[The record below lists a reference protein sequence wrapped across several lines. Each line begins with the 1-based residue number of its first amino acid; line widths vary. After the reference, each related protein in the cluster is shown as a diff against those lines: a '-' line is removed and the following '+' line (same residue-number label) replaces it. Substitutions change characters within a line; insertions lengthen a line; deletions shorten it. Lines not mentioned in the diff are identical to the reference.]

1 MAALHGER
9 SRAVLRVLGTHSN
22 PLGTVPAGV
31 RLEIPVEFS
40 GAQIAASDAARNL
53 GDVEVELHA
62 GLQLEWYL
70 FRGALH
76 STHTASHSFL
86 TTEETGDN
94 LRLSSHQAAS
104 RARGIHTSTPGH
116 SSC

>member
-9 SRAVLRVLGTHSN
+9 RRAVFCVLGTHPN

-31 RLEIPVEFS
+31 RLEIPVEFF

-70 FRGALH
+70 FRGTGARCFAFH
-76 STHTASHSFL
+76 SHS
-86 TTEETGDN
+86 
-94 LRLSSHQAAS
+94 LSLLPQHRRDRGQSAS
-104 RARGIHTSTPGH
+104 ELAPGW
-116 SSC
+116 C